1 MFGWKRRR
9 DADSQ
14 QDLHTAPEI
23 GRNQPSGHEDRAVWG
38 DFIDPDSN
46 TASVDSGD
54 NTLLV
59 DFTKIYDGITGLLER
74 YDMSGQPIGLVDI
87 ADDDTWLALLASG
100 FCEDLCRHM
109 AACVAAIVH
118 RRYSVARDMPLDHR
132 LDLVVA
138 SVGFTWSYP
147 GEYLE
152 LAKAIVADQLREQP
166 RSSYEIK
173 SQAGRAYPGTPLYK
187 TLKSTFEVCIAVIDI
202 AKSHPA
208 YQNYDTE
215 N

>member
-1 MFGWKRRR
+1 MFGRKRRR
-9 DADSQ
+9 GGDSQ
-14 QDLHTAPEI
+14 QELHAAPGT

-38 DFIDPDSN
+38 EFLDPYNN

-54 NTLLV
+54 NTLIV
-59 DFTKIYDGITGLLER
+59 DFTKIYDGITELFER

-109 AACVAAIVH
+109 AACVAAIVN
-118 RRYSVARDMPLDHR
+118 RRYPVARDMPLDNR

-152 LAKAIVADQLREQP
+152 LAKTIVADQLREQP
-166 RSSYEIK
+166 RSSYEITA
-173 SQAGRAYPGTPLYK
+173 QVGRPYPGTPLYK

-208 YQNYDTE
+208 YHDYDTE